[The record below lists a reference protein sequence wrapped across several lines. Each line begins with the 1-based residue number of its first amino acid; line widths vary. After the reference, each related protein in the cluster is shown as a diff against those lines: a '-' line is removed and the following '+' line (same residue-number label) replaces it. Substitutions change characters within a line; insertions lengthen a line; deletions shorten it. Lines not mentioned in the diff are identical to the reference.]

1 MFAIVNSLGARLS
14 DFAYASLVVLGVVL
28 CSVAPASAVTY
39 IVDGIPLDKYDSA
52 VDIDMKV
59 TVTFVKID
67 DPKDSFLWY
76 KKTIDIDIT
85 KIEPRILY
93 GDTRDVISS
102 TAFPAAATGY
112 RMRTTPD
119 PFVAWTTAAPT
130 PLPAALPLFATG
142 LGALGLFGW
151 RSKRKSAAAIPA
163 T

>member
-1 MFAIVNSLGARLS
+1 MFGLIILGA
-14 DFAYASLVVLGVVL
+14 VL
-28 CSVAPASAVTY
+28 CSVAPAFAVTY

-52 VDIDMKV
+52 VDKDMV
-59 TVTFVKID
+59 ITVTFVKID

-76 KKTIDIDIT
+76 KKKVDIDIT

-119 PFVAWTTAAPT
+119 PFVSWTTAMPI
-130 PLPAALPLFATG
+130 PNSLVLFATG
-142 LGALGLFGW
+142 LGALGFLSLLW
-151 RSKRKSAAAIPA
+151 KRKAPENHFSAA
-163 T
+163 